1 MTIIN
6 DCPRPLGRRGALGRQ
21 ATNSNKVATCSLA
34 REAESDYT
42 TTASGRR
49 PAHLGNIGSEAL
61 ALVARPFS
69 SGIGAKLWGQTM
81 PQQVDDDRYRDLLP
95 SLEGHFASLLARHK
109 EAVGRTEWSYHQF
122 LPFEAPRANA
132 TERSSLSAT
141 AYLAVETA
149 LLTEVNL
156 PWYTA
161 GLSGGLAGCPGPIQE
176 FVHVWTSEEDQH
188 ATLLESY
195 LLLTDSGDHAAR
207 ARLRKA
213 IIATGWS
220 HSLAGPFEG
229 IVYTAI
235 QEAATRTF
243 YLCAARACGEEHP
256 ALAAALRRIAKD
268 ETLHMAFYRD
278 VVKAHLDLEPGYLR
292 PLAAVMLR
300 FEMPWSASVL
310 RDFAERRTLLAA
322 RGVFRLS
329 DYLDEVVQPLWSYWG
344 LDGRSPLGEEV
355 QSALVQLR
363 RYRAALRKFAR
374 SETGRADDWGA
385 LPPGSTAS

>member
-1 MTIIN
+1 VE
-6 DCPRPLGRRGALGRQ
+6 
-21 ATNSNKVATCSLA
+21 K
-34 REAESDYT
+34 
-42 TTASGRR
+42 
-49 PAHLGNIGSEAL
+49 
-61 ALVARPFS
+61 
-69 SGIGAKLWGQTM
+69 
-81 PQQVDDDRYRDLLP
+81 
-95 SLEGHFASLLARHK
+95 
-109 EAVGRTEWSYHQF
+109 TEWSYEQF
-122 LPFEAPRANA
+122 VPSEASRGNA
-132 TERSSLSAT
+132 IERVPLSAT

-161 GLSGGLAGCPGPIQE
+161 GLSRGLESCPGPIQE
-176 FVHVWTSEEDQH
+176 FVRVWTSEEDQH

-207 ARLRKA
+207 ARSRKA
-213 IIATGWS
+213 MIAAGWS
-220 HSLAGPFEG
+220 HTLAGPFEG
-229 IVYTAI
+229 MVYTAI

-243 YLCAARACGEEHP
+243 YLCAARAFGDEHP

-278 VVKAHLDLEPGYLR
+278 VVKAHLELDSNYLR
-292 PLAAVMLR
+292 PLATVMLS

-310 RDFAERRTLLAA
+310 RDFEERRALLAA

-344 LDGRSPLGEEV
+344 LDGRSPAREEARA
-355 QSALVQLR
+355 ALVQLR

-374 SETGRADDWGA
+374 GERRLADDSRV
-385 LPPGSTAS
+385 LPAAS